1 MKFLKICA
9 KTLVVVIVLAVA
21 GFFLDRQFVRYYKTE
36 IVPAEVAAA
45 LKCTK
50 AILDGN
56 FPAALKCADFGGN
69 EAQNL
74 SSAKKLRSALLK
86 RGVSANDEI
95 KIYPAL
101 AWVKNKNLGEVSQ
114 RVFDKKIFVY
124 FIPADITEAE
134 AQAVRP
140 AISFDVFGERPATP
154 AIVGC
159 GRE

>member
-9 KTLVVVIVLAVA
+9 KALVVVIVLAVA

-36 IVPAEVAAA
+36 IAPAEASAA
-45 LKCTK
+45 LACAK
-50 AILDGN
+50 AIADGN
-56 FPAALKCADFGGN
+56 FPAVLKCVDFGGN

-74 SSAKKLRSALLK
+74 SSAQKLRNALLK

-95 KIYPAL
+95 KIYPAQ
-101 AWVKNKNLGEVSQ
+101 AWVKNKNLGEISQ

-124 FIPADITEAE
+124 FIPADIAEPE

-140 AISFDVFGERPATP
+140 AISFDVFGEKLANP

-159 GRE
+159 GGE

>member
-9 KTLVVVIVLAVA
+9 KALVVVVVLAVA
-21 GFFLDRQFVRYYKTE
+21 GFFVDRQFVRYYKTE
-36 IVPAEVAAA
+36 IAPAEVAAT
-45 LKCTK
+45 LECTK

-56 FPAALKCADFGGN
+56 FPAALKLADFGGN
-69 EAQNL
+69 ENQNL
-74 SSAKKLRSALLK
+74 SSAKKLRNALLK
-86 RGVSANDEI
+86 REVSANDEI
-95 KIYPAL
+95 KIYPAQ

-140 AISFDVFGERPATP
+140 AISFDVFGEKLANPAL
-154 AIVGC
+154 VGC
-159 GRE
+159 GGK